1 MIPGTC
7 CRLVPWVLNIIVRWK
22 SLMPALSPI
31 LALSLY
37 EFQRIPTSLLII
49 SAVAL
54 AVVLVLWAVC
64 EVPLTYNIR
73 NLTVRWKTTI
83 MTALAFTLV
92 LGLMTVML
100 AFVKGMQRLTE
111 NSGQPG
117 NVIVLSE
124 GATDEGFS
132 NLGFSDVGDLE
143 NQPGVTSHDDQK
155 QIRKMCSRETYLVVN
170 QPIADATPGGPQRR
184 FVQMRCVDDPEISG
198 LVHGVTL
205 LPNGR
210 WFSASGVQ
218 EVPGEPE
225 SAIEVVIGEGVAREL
240 AKGRSDEVLKTAK
253 NPERLEIGDVF
264 HIANRSW
271 LVVGV
276 MQSSGSTFDSEVWG
290 KRSVI
295 GPKFGKASYTSLVMR
310 AKDASEAR
318 KLKDLFKK
326 YEKASV
332 NPILETDYFES
343 LSQINK
349 QFEFGIL
356 FVTVFIAIGGVFGVM
371 NTMFAAISQRTKDIG
386 VLQLLGFGKIHI
398 MISFL
403 LESLVIAFIG
413 GLIGCALGS
422 FADGL
427 TATSVVGSGQGQG
440 GGKTV
445 VLKLTVDAISLVY
458 SILLTLGMGVL
469 GGFLPAFSAIRLKP
483 LDALR

>member
-1 MIPGTC
+1 
-7 CRLVPWVLNIIVRWK
+7 
-22 SLMPALSPI
+22 MPALSPVI
-31 LALSLY
+31 LALSLS
-37 EFQRIPTSLLII
+37 ELQRIPTSLLTMLL
-49 SAVAL
+49 VAL
-54 AVVLVLWAVC
+54 AAVLVLWAVC
-64 EVPLTYNIR
+64 EVPLSYNIR

-83 MTALAFTLV
+83 LTALAFTLV

-117 NVIVLSE
+117 NVIILSE

-143 NQPGVTSHDDQK
+143 NQPGVTTVGDK
-155 QIRKMCSRETYLVVN
+155 RMCSRETYLVVN
-170 QPIADATPGGPQRR
+170 QPIETAKPGGPQRR
-184 FVQMRCVDDPEISG
+184 FVQMRGVDDPEISG

-205 LPNGR
+205 LPKGR
-210 WFSASGVQ
+210 WFSSSGVQ
-218 EVPGEPE
+218 QVPGQSE

-240 AKGRSDEVLKTAK
+240 ASGRSAEALKTAK
-253 NPERLEIGDVF
+253 NPQRLEIGDVF
-264 HIANRSW
+264 NIANRNW

-290 KRSVI
+290 KRSVL

-310 AKDASEAR
+310 AKDGPEAR
-318 KLKDLFKK
+318 KLKELFKK

-332 NPILETDYFES
+332 NPLLETEYFES

-349 QFEFGIL
+349 QFEFGIM

-386 VLQLLGFGKIHI
+386 ILQLLGFGKIHI

-403 LESLVIAFIG
+403 LESLVIAIIG
-413 GLIGCALGS
+413 GVIGCALGS
-422 FADGL
+422 FADGW
-427 TATSVVGSGQGQG
+427 TATSVVGSGQG

-445 VLKLTVDAISLVY
+445 VLKLTVDAVSLAY
-458 SILLTLGMGVL
+458 SLLLTLAMGFL

>member
-1 MIPGTC
+1 
-7 CRLVPWVLNIIVRWK
+7 
-22 SLMPALSPI
+22 MPAVSPVI
-31 LALSLY
+31 LALSIS
-37 EFQRIPTSLLII
+37 EFQRIPTSLLIA
-49 SAVAL
+49 SAIAL

-64 EVPLTYNIR
+64 EVPLSYNVR
-73 NLTVRWKTTI
+73 NLTVRWKTTV

-117 NVIVLSE
+117 NVIILSE

-143 NQPGVTSHDDQK
+143 NQPGVMTVDGK
-155 QIRKMCSRETYLVVN
+155 RLCSRETYLVVN
-170 QPIADATPGGPQRR
+170 QPIEQAKSGGPQRR
-184 FVQMRCVDDPEISG
+184 FVQMRGVDDPEISG

-210 WFSASGVQ
+210 WFSSSGVQ
-218 EVPGEPE
+218 EVEGQSE

-240 AKGRSDEVLKTAK
+240 SRGRSPEVLRTAK
-253 NPERLEIGDVF
+253 NPDRLEIGDTF
-264 HIANRSW
+264 NIADRNW

-295 GPKFGKASYTSLVMR
+295 GPKFGKSTYTSLVMR
-310 AKDASEAR
+310 AADGPAAL
-318 KLKDLFKK
+318 KLKEVFKK

-332 NPILETDYFES
+332 NPLLETEYFES

-356 FVTVFIAIGGVFGVM
+356 FVTVFIAVGGVFGVM

-386 VLQLLGFGKIHI
+386 VLQLLGFGKLHI

-403 LESLVIAFIG
+403 LESLVIALVG

-427 TATSVVGSGQGQG
+427 TATSVVGSGQG

-445 VLKLTVDAISLVY
+445 VLKLTVDAVSLIY
-458 SILLTLGMGVL
+458 SILLALAMGFL

>member
-1 MIPGTC
+1 
-7 CRLVPWVLNIIVRWK
+7 
-22 SLMPALSPI
+22 MPVATSPL
-31 LALSLY
+31 LALSLA
-37 EFQRIPTSLLII
+37 EFQRIPMPLMIT

-54 AVVLVLWAVC
+54 GVVLLLWAFC
-64 EVPLTYNIR
+64 EVPVSYNIR
-73 NLTVRWKTTI
+73 NLIVRWKTTI

-117 NVIVLSE
+117 NLILLSE
-124 GATDEGFS
+124 GSTDEGFS
-132 NLGFSDVGDLE
+132 NLGFSDVGDIE
-143 NQPGVTSHDDQK
+143 NQPGVLSLNGQ
-155 QIRKMCSRETYLVVN
+155 RMCSREAYLVVN
-170 QPIADATPGGPQRR
+170 QPIANPTPGGPRRR
-184 FVQMRCVDDPEISG
+184 FIQMRGVDDPVISAA
-198 LVHGVTL
+198 VHGVNL

-210 WFSASGVQ
+210 WFSGSGVQ
-218 EVPGEPE
+218 EIPGQTE

-240 AKGRSDEVLKTAK
+240 AKGRSAEVLKSAK
-253 NPERLEIGDVF
+253 NPQRLEIGDTF
-264 HIANRSW
+264 EIANRHW
-271 LVVGV
+271 LIVGV

-290 KRSVI
+290 KRSIV
-295 GPKFGKASYTSLVMR
+295 GPKFGKTTYTSLVLR
-310 AKDASEAR
+310 AKDAPEAA
-318 KLKDLFKK
+318 KLKALFKT

-332 NPILETDYFES
+332 NPLLETEYFES

-386 VLQLLGFGKIHI
+386 VLQLLGFGKFHI

-403 LESLVIAFIG
+403 LESLLIAFVG

-422 FADGL
+422 FVDGVS
-427 TATSVVGSGQGQG
+427 ATSVVGSGQG

-445 VLKLTVDAISLVY
+445 VLKLTVDAVSLVY
-458 SILLTLGMGVL
+458 SILLTLAMGVL
-469 GGFLPAFSAIRLKP
+469 GGFLPAFSAVRLKP

>member
-1 MIPGTC
+1 MP
-7 CRLVPWVLNIIVRWK
+7 VV
-22 SLMPALSPI
+22 SPAL
-31 LALSLY
+31 LALSIS
-37 EFQRIPTSLLII
+37 EFQRIPTSLLIML
-49 SAVAL
+49 AVAL
-54 AVVLVLWAVC
+54 VVVLILWAVC
-64 EVPLTYNIR
+64 EVPLAYNVR

-117 NVIVLSE
+117 NVIILSE

-143 NQPGVTSHDDQK
+143 NQPGVTSTADGK
-155 QIRKMCSRETYLVVN
+155 RMCSRETYLVVN
-170 QPIADATPGGPQRR
+170 QPIASAAKGGPQRR
-184 FVQMRCVDDPEISG
+184 FVQMRGVDDPEISG

-210 WFSASGVQ
+210 WFSSSGVQ
-218 EVPGEPE
+218 EIPGQSE

-240 AKGRSDEVLKTAK
+240 ARGRSAEVLATAK
-253 NPERLEIGDVF
+253 NPDRLEIGDVF
-264 HIANRSW
+264 NIANRNW

-290 KRSVI
+290 KRSVL
-295 GPKFGKASYTSLVMR
+295 GPKFGKSTYTSLVMR
-310 AKDASEAR
+310 AKDGPEAR
-318 KLKDLFKK
+318 KLKEVFKK

-332 NPILETDYFES
+332 NPLLETEYFES

-349 QFEFGIL
+349 QFEFGIM

-427 TATSVVGSGQGQG
+427 TATSVVGSGQG

-445 VLKLTVDAISLVY
+445 VLKLTVDAVSLAY
-458 SILLTLGMGVL
+458 SLLLTLAMGTL

>member
-1 MIPGTC
+1 
-7 CRLVPWVLNIIVRWK
+7 
-22 SLMPALSPI
+22 MPQLSPVI
-31 LALSLY
+31 LALSLS
-37 EFQRIPTSLLII
+37 EFQHLPTKLQIVLGG
-49 SAVAL
+49 AL

-64 EVPLTYNIR
+64 EVPLAYNVR
-73 NLTVRWKTTI
+73 NLTVRWKTTV

-100 AFVKGMQRLTE
+100 AFVEGMHRLTE

-143 NQPGVTSHDDQK
+143 NQPGVTTVDGK
-155 QIRKMCSRETYLVVN
+155 RMCSRETYLVVN
-170 QPIADATPGGPQRR
+170 QPIESAAKGRPQRR
-184 FVQMRCVDDPEISG
+184 FIQMRGVDDPVVSG
-198 LVHGVTL
+198 MVHGVKL

-210 WFSASGVQ
+210 WFSDSGVQ
-218 EVPGEPE
+218 EIPGQTE

-240 AKGRSDEVLKTAK
+240 ARGRSEETLKTAK
-253 NPERLEIGDVF
+253 NPQRLEIGDLF
-264 HIANRSW
+264 NIANRTW

-276 MQSSGSTFDSEVWG
+276 MESSGSTFDSEVWG
-290 KRSVI
+290 KRSVL
-295 GPKFGKASYTSLVMR
+295 GPKFGKANYSSLVMR
-310 AKDASEAR
+310 AKDGPEAK
-318 KLKDLFKK
+318 KLKEVFKK

-413 GLIGCALGS
+413 GVIGCALGS

-427 TATSVVGSGQGQG
+427 TATSVVGSGQG

-445 VLKLTVDAISLVY
+445 VLKLTVDAVSLAY
-458 SILLTLGMGVL
+458 SIILTLAMGTL
-469 GGFLPAFSAIRLKP
+469 GGLLPAFSAVRLKP

>member
-1 MIPGTC
+1 MPS
-7 CRLVPWVLNIIVRWK
+7 VSPVLF
-22 SLMPALSPI
+22 SLGLT
-31 LALSLY
+31 
-37 EFQRIPTSLLII
+37 EFQRIPVPLSITLGVSLVIVIL
-49 SAVAL
+49 
-54 AVVLVLWAVC
+54 LWAVC
-64 EVPLTYNIR
+64 EVPLSYNVR
-73 NLTVRWKTTI
+73 NLTVRWKTTV

-132 NLGFSDVGDLE
+132 NLGFSDIGDIE
-143 NQPGVTSHDDQK
+143 NQPGVTTVDGK
-155 QIRKMCSRETYLVVN
+155 RMCSRETYLVVN
-170 QPIADATPGGPQRR
+170 QPIENAAPNSPQRR
-184 FVQMRCVDDPEISG
+184 FVQMRGVDDPVISG
-198 LVHGVTL
+198 MVHGVTL

-210 WFSASGVQ
+210 WFSSAGVQ
-218 EVPGEPE
+218 ELPGQSE

-240 AKGRSDEVLKTAK
+240 ARGRSEAALKTAK
-253 NPERLEIGDVF
+253 NPQRLEIGDVF
-264 HIANRSW
+264 NIANRNW
-271 LVVGV
+271 LIVGV

-290 KRSVI
+290 KQSI
-295 GPKFGKASYTSLVMR
+295 LGPKFGKTTYTSLVMR
-310 AKDASEAR
+310 AENAAAAL
-318 KLKDLFKK
+318 KLRDLLRN
-326 YEKASV
+326 YEKASI
-332 NPILETDYFES
+332 NPLLETDYFAS

-386 VLQLLGFGKIHI
+386 VLQLLGFGKVHI

-403 LESLVIAFIG
+403 LESLVIAFVG
-413 GLIGCALGS
+413 GLIGCLLGS
-422 FADGL
+422 FADGW
-427 TATSVVGSGQGQG
+427 TATSVVGSGQG

-445 VLKLTVDAISLVY
+445 VLKLTVDAVSFVY
-458 SILLTLGMGVL
+458 SLLLTLAMGVL

>member
-1 MIPGTC
+1 MAF
-7 CRLVPWVLNIIVRWK
+7 V
-22 SLMPALSPI
+22 SLPV
-31 LALSLY
+31 LALSLS
-37 EFQRIPTSLLII
+37 EFQRIPMPLMIA

-54 AVVLVLWAVC
+54 GVVLLLWVFC
-64 EVPLTYNIR
+64 EVPVSYNIR
-73 NLTVRWKTTI
+73 NLIVRWKTTI

-117 NVIVLSE
+117 NLIILSE
-124 GATDEGFS
+124 GSTDEGFS
-132 NLGFSDVGDLE
+132 NLGFSDIGDIE
-143 NQPGVTSHDDQK
+143 NQPGVLSADGK
-155 QIRKMCSRETYLVVN
+155 RLCSRETYLVVN
-170 QPIADATPGGPQRR
+170 QPIENPKPGGPRRR
-184 FVQMRCVDDPEISG
+184 FIQMRGVDDPEISAA
-198 LVHGVTL
+198 VHGVKL

-210 WFSASGVQ
+210 WFSGSGVQ
-218 EVPGEPE
+218 EVEGQTE

-240 AKGRSDEVLKTAK
+240 ARGRSAEALQSAK
-253 NPERLEIGDVF
+253 NPQRLEIGDTF
-264 HIANRSW
+264 HIANRQW
-271 LVVGV
+271 LIVGV

-290 KRSVI
+290 KRSVV
-295 GPKFGKASYTSLVMR
+295 GPKFGKTTYTSLVLR
-310 AKDASEAR
+310 AKDGPEAK
-318 KLKDLFKK
+318 KLKEFFKT

-332 NPILETDYFES
+332 NPLLETEYFES

-356 FVTVFIAIGGVFGVM
+356 FVTLFIAIGGVFGVM

-386 VLQLLGFGKIHI
+386 VLQLLGFGKFHI

-403 LESLVIAFIG
+403 LESLLIAFVG

-422 FADGL
+422 FVDGVS
-427 TATSVVGSGQGQG
+427 ATSVVGSGQG

-445 VLKLTVDAISLVY
+445 VLKLTVDAVSLVY
-458 SILLTLGMGVL
+458 SILLTLAMGVL
-469 GGFLPAFSAIRLKP
+469 GGFLPAFSAVRLKP

>member
-1 MIPGTC
+1 MPS
-7 CRLVPWVLNIIVRWK
+7 V
-22 SLMPALSPI
+22 SPALFALG
-31 LALSLY
+31 LA
-37 EFQRIPTSLLII
+37 EFQRIPLSLSITLGVSLGIVI
-49 SAVAL
+49 L
-54 AVVLVLWAVC
+54 LWAVC
-64 EVPLTYNIR
+64 EVPLSYNVR
-73 NLTVRWKTTI
+73 NLTVRWKTTV

-132 NLGFSDVGDLE
+132 NLGFSDIGDLE
-143 NQPGVTSHDDQK
+143 NQPGVTTVDGQ
-155 QIRKMCSRETYLVVN
+155 RMCSRETYLVVN
-170 QPIADATPGGPQRR
+170 QPIENAAPNSPQRR
-184 FVQMRCVDDPEISG
+184 FVQMRGVDDPVISG

-210 WFSASGVQ
+210 WFSSAGVQ
-218 EVPGEPE
+218 ELPGQTE

-240 AKGRSDEVLKTAK
+240 ARGRSEASLKTAK
-253 NPERLEIGDVF
+253 NPQRLEIGDVF
-264 HIANRSW
+264 NIADRNW
-271 LVVGV
+271 LIVGV

-290 KRSVI
+290 KQSI
-295 GPKFGKASYTSLVMR
+295 LGPKFGKTTYTSLVMR
-310 AKDASEAR
+310 AENAAGAA
-318 KLKDLFKK
+318 KLRDLLRN

-332 NPILETDYFES
+332 NPLLETEYFAS

-386 VLQLLGFGKIHI
+386 VLQLLGFGKVHI

-403 LESLVIAFIG
+403 LESLVIAFVG
-413 GLIGCALGS
+413 GLIGCLLGS
-422 FADGL
+422 LADGF
-427 TATSVVGSGQGQG
+427 TATSVVGSGQG

-445 VLKLTVDAISLVY
+445 VLKLTVDAVSFVY
-458 SILLTLGMGVL
+458 SLLLTLAMGVL

>member
-1 MIPGTC
+1 MPS
-7 CRLVPWVLNIIVRWK
+7 V
-22 SLMPALSPI
+22 SPALFALG
-31 LALSLY
+31 LA
-37 EFQRIPTSLLII
+37 EFQRIPLSLSITLGVSLGIVI
-49 SAVAL
+49 L
-54 AVVLVLWAVC
+54 LWAVC
-64 EVPLTYNIR
+64 EVPLSYNVR
-73 NLTVRWKTTI
+73 NLTVRWKTTV

-132 NLGFSDVGDLE
+132 NLGFSDIGDLE
-143 NQPGVTSHDDQK
+143 NQPGVTTVDGQ
-155 QIRKMCSRETYLVVN
+155 RMCSRETYLVVN
-170 QPIADATPGGPQRR
+170 QPIENAAPNGPQRR
-184 FVQMRCVDDPEISG
+184 FVQMRGVDDPVISG

-210 WFSASGVQ
+210 WFSSAGVQ
-218 EVPGEPE
+218 ELPGQTE

-240 AKGRSDEVLKTAK
+240 ARGRSEASLKTAK
-253 NPERLEIGDVF
+253 NPQRLEIGDVF
-264 HIANRSW
+264 NIADRNW
-271 LVVGV
+271 LIVGV

-290 KRSVI
+290 KQSI
-295 GPKFGKASYTSLVMR
+295 LGPKFGKTTYTSLVMR
-310 AKDASEAR
+310 AENAAGAA
-318 KLKDLFKK
+318 KLRDLLRN

-332 NPILETDYFES
+332 NPLLETEYFAS

-386 VLQLLGFGKIHI
+386 VLQLLGFGKVHI

-403 LESLVIAFIG
+403 LESLVIAFVG
-413 GLIGCALGS
+413 GLIGCLLGS
-422 FADGL
+422 LADGF
-427 TATSVVGSGQGQG
+427 TATSVVGSGQG

-445 VLKLTVDAISLVY
+445 VLKLTVDAVSFVY
-458 SILLTLGMGVL
+458 SLLLTLAMGVL

>member
-1 MIPGTC
+1 
-7 CRLVPWVLNIIVRWK
+7 
-22 SLMPALSPI
+22 MPVVSPVI
-31 LALSLY
+31 LALSLS
-37 EFQRIPTSLLII
+37 EFQHLPTRLLI
-49 SAVAL
+49 ALGVAL
-54 AVVLVLWAVC
+54 AIVLVLWAVC
-64 EVPLTYNIR
+64 EVPLAYNVR

-100 AFVKGMQRLTE
+100 AFVNGMHRLTE

-117 NVIVLSE
+117 NVIILSE

-143 NQPGVTSHDDQK
+143 NQPGVTTTADGK
-155 QIRKMCSRETYLVVN
+155 RLCSRETYLVVN
-170 QPIADATPGGPQRR
+170 QPIENATRGGPQRR
-184 FVQMRCVDDPEISG
+184 FVQMRGVDDPEISG
-198 LVHGVTL
+198 QVHGVTL

-210 WFSASGVQ
+210 WFSSSGVQ
-218 EVPGEPE
+218 EVPGETE

-240 AKGRSDEVLKTAK
+240 SRGRSAEVLATAK
-253 NPERLEIGDVF
+253 NHDRLEIGDVF
-264 HIANRSW
+264 KIANRNW

-295 GPKFGKASYTSLVMR
+295 GPKFGKATYTSLVMR
-310 AKDASEAR
+310 AKDGPEAR

-332 NPILETDYFES
+332 NPLLETEYFES

-349 QFEFGIL
+349 QFEFGIM

-413 GLIGCALGS
+413 GLIGCVLGS

-427 TATSVVGSGQGQG
+427 TATSVVGSGQG

-445 VLKLTVDAISLVY
+445 VLKLTVDAISLAY
-458 SILLTLGMGVL
+458 SILLTLAMGTL
-469 GGFLPAFSAIRLKP
+469 GGFLPAFSAVRLKP